1 MKVLLACVTAS
12 VAAVLTACGTQT
24 AGETTLAPLRLSDA
38 GVNAQV
44 ALAPGTVDNG
54 TGFELRTT
62 LPTATPDPAPVYRL
76 PHATAAGASL
86 VAGALGVPGTP
97 TAITGGWVIRYGG
110 QRLAVRS
117 DGGWYYGMDCSPNVP
132 VQQESLDVMC
142 ASASGGGVAIAVP
155 APAGTPG
162 KPGGPVSPY
171 PSPTPPT
178 PPPTGPTAAQARAL
192 AAPILSR
199 LGWADSTVDTS
210 VGSPATSVTARR
222 VVDGQPTADWTTT
235 LSFASPDKLVD
246 GSGFVGQPTRGR
258 AYPLISADR
267 AYKALLATPRAMPEI
282 CQVRKDGKPGC
293 APIPPTVITAATLG
307 LALRH
312 DLDKPLLVPA
322 WLFTVKGSSQ
332 PLAVVAVDPRYVR
345 PPATVVPRPLPPQSV
360 NPAGPA
366 DGSGSGVS
374 SPKPAATPS

>member
-1 MKVLLACVTAS
+1 MKALLACAAAS

-24 AGETTLAPLRLSDA
+24 AGETTLAPLRLRDA
-38 GVNAQV
+38 GAAAQV
-44 ALAPGTVDNG
+44 ALAPGTADFN
-54 TGFELRTT
+54 TGFVLRTT
-62 LPTATPDPAPVYRL
+62 LPTATPDPAPVWRL
-76 PHATAAGASL
+76 PHATAASAPLG
-86 VAGALGVPGTP
+86 AGALGVPGEP
-97 TAITGGWVIRYGG
+97 TAITGGWVIRAGG

-117 DGGWYYGMDCSPNVP
+117 DGAWFYGLDCSPNVP
-132 VQQESLDVMC
+132 VRQESLDVMC
-142 ASASGGGVAIAVP
+142 ASASGGGVAVAVP

-162 KPGGPVSPY
+162 KPGGPMSPY
-171 PSPTPPT
+171 PPPT
-178 PPPTGPTAAQARAL
+178 PPPPRPTGPTADQAKGL

-199 LGWADSTVDTS
+199 LGWADSAVEVSVGTPDTS
-210 VGSPATSVTARR
+210 VVARR
-222 VVDGQPTADWTTT
+222 VVDGLATADWTTT
-235 LSFASPDKLVD
+235 LDFQSPDKLV
-246 GSGFVGQPTRGR
+246 GGIGLVGGTGFVGQPTRGR

-322 WLFTVKGSSQ
+322 WLFTVKGSTQ
-332 PLAVVAVDPRYVR
+332 PLAVVAVDPRYLK
-345 PPATVVPRPLPPQSV
+345 PPATLVPRPLPPQSV

-366 DGSGSGVS
+366 VV
-374 SPKPAATPS
+374 KPAPAPSPS